1 MPSPFIAVICALF
14 SFPLPAGKLFTNPN
28 ENWACKYV
36 NSYYPLPSGLFRDN
50 LQHWLGNFIRLLNVQ
65 FTSNEGM
72 SNDAPIHQCLQMLLQ
87 RQHFLLSYLKT
98 LSVGLAWVW
107 TYGLPLGM
115 RSPNWGSIKMSNKPR
130 SETSLFDSY
139 CNNSVDKGSMHKYRL
154 FICLYVSLFRTPSRF
169 LANIRIWNDVPIP
182 IRLSSSWW
190 LWFEHWR
197 MGIRRFGTIPQVP
210 SSTQY

>member
-1 MPSPFIAVICALF
+1 M
-14 SFPLPAGKLFTNPN
+14 T
-28 ENWACKYV
+28 
-36 NSYYPLPSGLFRDN
+36 
-50 LQHWLGNFIRLLNVQ
+50 
-65 FTSNEGM
+65 
-72 SNDAPIHQCLQMLLQ
+72 NDAPIHECESEIDHYTGHYVPYSLRRVCGFFNVPQIYYMCKGLWDGAYGLSSLSQKTRKSNRLQMSLQ
-87 RQHFLLSYLKT
+87 RQHFLLRYLKT
-98 LSVGLAWVW
+98 LSVGPAWVW

-139 CNNSVDKGSMHKYRL
+139 CNNSVDTRSMHKYRF
-154 FICLYVSLFRTPSRF
+154 FICLYVSLFRTPSRL

-210 SSTQY
+210 SSSQY